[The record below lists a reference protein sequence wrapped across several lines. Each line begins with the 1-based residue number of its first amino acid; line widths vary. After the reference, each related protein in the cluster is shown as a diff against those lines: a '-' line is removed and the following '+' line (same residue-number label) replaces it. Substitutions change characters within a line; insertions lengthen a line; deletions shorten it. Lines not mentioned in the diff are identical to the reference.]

1 VFCFVVQ
8 MLDGSAISTDCESYT
23 CTSLGTLCRWI
34 RRCIPLACSISWTIC
49 ISAATPPSRITRPIV
64 RVLMLSMTLSPN
76 PFPTICTTSFNFS
89 TGTLR
94 VCKSRIISQ
103 DSSLTMPLCFRGR
116 SLGIALAFSRA
127 FETARC
133 FCCGTR
139 AAPSLARAALYIWAF
154 SARRR
159 SRVVLARNASRA
171 LFRYLRA
178 LSFACTRCL
187 ASSCCIA
194 DVGEFRG
201 SWFSRSSAL
210 ILRRLFRLCAHRW
223 GLRRTIPSRSEYK
236 GIQKTQ
242 RAKLALTN
250 RVEFPFQDTHM

>member
-1 VFCFVVQ
+1 
-8 MLDGSAISTDCESYT
+8 MLDGSAVSTNCESYMRA
-23 CTSLGTLCRWI
+23 SLGILCRWI
-34 RRCIPLACSISWTIC
+34 GRCIPLACSISWTIC
-49 ISAATPPSRITRPIV
+49 ISAATPPSRITCPIV
-64 RVLMLSMTLSPN
+64 RALTLSMTLSPN

-94 VCKSRIISQ
+94 ACKSHIISR
-103 DSSLTMPLCFRGR
+103 DSSWTMPLCFKCR
-116 SLGIALAFSRA
+116 SLGTALAFSRA

-139 AAPSLARAALYIWAF
+139 AALARDALYIWAF

-159 SRVVLARNASRA
+159 SRVVFARNASRA

-178 LSFACTRCL
+178 LSSARARCL

-194 DVGEFRG
+194 EVGKDCG

-210 ILRRLFRLCAHRW
+210 ILRKLF
-223 GLRRTIPSRSEYK
+223 
-236 GIQKTQ
+236 
-242 RAKLALTN
+242 
-250 RVEFPFQDTHM
+250 